1 MTNAGAMVLFHF
13 NPKEQPADFQK
24 SVSEPGTD
32 AARARESNYARLQ
45 RQLGSMIQS
54 L

>member
-1 MTNAGAMVLFHF
+1 MTNAGAMVLFQF
-13 NPKEQPADFQK
+13 NPNEQPADVQK

-32 AARARESNYARLQ
+32 PARARESNYARLQ
-45 RQLGSMIQS
+45 QQSASMIQS